1 MTVFIVRRL
10 LQSAALVL
18 AMSVLVFLGVFAI
31 GDPINSL
38 VPPDAT
44 QEERQA
50 IVVHFGLDKP
60 IYTQYGRFLGNAVKG
75 DLGRSFKFN
84 ESALGLITQ
93 RMPATLELAF
103 ASLFLTILI
112 GIPLGLFAGFRPHA
126 LFSKLIMGLSA
137 FGFSVPTFWLG
148 LMMVLLFAVFLGWLP
163 ASGRGETVS
172 VLGIPLSF
180 LSWDGLKHLL
190 LPAIN
195 LAAFKLSL
203 IIRLTRA
210 GTQEVLVS
218 DYVKFAKAK
227 GLRNRRIVLV
237 HVLKNTLIPV
247 TTVLGME
254 FGRTI
259 AFAVVT
265 ESIFAW
271 PGMGK
276 LLIESISVLDRP
288 VIVAYLMIIVLMFI
302 LINLV
307 VDLIYPALD
316 PRVRLEE
323 QR

>member
-1 MTVFIVRRL
+1 VTIFIMRRL
-10 LQSAALVL
+10 LQSVVLVL
-18 AMSVLVFLGVFAI
+18 AMSLLVFLGVFAI
-31 GDPINSL
+31 GDPINTL
-38 VPPDAT
+38 VPPDAS
-44 QEERQA
+44 QEERQVV
-50 IVVHFGLDKP
+50 VVHFGLDKP
-60 IYTQYGRFLGNAVKG
+60 LYEQYGRFLGNAVRG

-84 ESALGLITQ
+84 ESALGLIKQ
-93 RMPATLELAF
+93 RIPATLELAF
-103 ASLFLTILI
+103 TALFLTILV
-112 GIPLGLFAGFRPHA
+112 GIPLGLYAGFRPNA
-126 LFSKLIMGLSA
+126 IPSKLIMGFSA
-137 FGFSVPTFWLG
+137 FGFSVPAFWLG
-148 LMMVLLFAVFLGWLP
+148 LMMVLLFAVLLGWLP
-163 ASGRGETVS
+163 ASGRGETVT

-180 LSWDGLKHLL
+180 LTLDGLKHML

-210 GTQEVLVS
+210 GTQEVIIS
-218 DYVKFAKAK
+218 DYVKYAKAK
-227 GLRNRRIVLV
+227 GLRNSRIVLV
-237 HVLKNTLIPV
+237 HVLKNTLIPI

-276 LLIESISVLDRP
+276 LLIDSISVLDRP
-288 VIVAYLMIIVLMFI
+288 VIVAYLMVIVVMFI
-302 LINLV
+302 VINLT